1 MTIYQPEIRLLVCT
15 ALYHCQGA
23 VYGTK
28 DPPEGDVVRWQREY
42 VVVESLVVQEVHGVI
57 HGCGNVE
64 GRGNDVVGVRFKGIQ
79 VYLSRR
85 QMMKNANKALN
96 GLIVFI

>member
-1 MTIYQPEIRLLVCT
+1 MVM
-15 ALYHCQGA
+15 
-23 VYGTK
+23 
-28 DPPEGDVVRWQREY
+28 
-42 VVVESLVVQEVHGVI
+42 QEVHGVI

-79 VYLSRR
+79 VNLSRR
-85 QMMKNANKALN
+85 QMMKNANEALN

>member
-1 MTIYQPEIRLLVCT
+1 MIYQPEIRLLVYIT
-15 ALYHCQGA
+15 LYRCQGA

-28 DPPEGDVVRWQREY
+28 DPSKGDIIRWQREY
-42 VVVESLVVQEVHGVI
+42 MVVESLVVQEVHGIV
-57 HGCGNVE
+57 HGGGNVE

-79 VYLSRR
+79 VNLSRR